1 MSFLLNIGENLTL
14 GSGASCTVESFIGSG
29 GQGEVYKVKVG
40 NDHYA
45 LKWYLPDQAKDEQRK
60 AIQELVSKGS
70 PSPSFLFP
78 MDMVTKLNDTSFG
91 YIMPLRPA
99 HYQSLFDLMGGR
111 LNVSFDV
118 LIDAAFNL
126 VDSFQKLHAKGLCYR
141 DISHGNIFFDDKTG
155 SILIC
160 DNDNVSVNN
169 SANHGV
175 VGTPRFMAPEVV
187 RAESNPNI
195 DTDLFSLAVLVFY
208 ILFIHHPL
216 EGANEAK
223 IRCFDQPAMNL
234 LYGTNPIFIFDP
246 NNDSNRPV
254 KGYQDNALIYWD
266 IYPDFLKNL
275 FIKAFT
281 EGLNPAK
288 RVRESEWKQAL
299 SQLQDSMV
307 QCGCK
312 AGNFASLA
320 QVAQNCW
327 KCKQPLPA
335 FMRLQFSP
343 KKFVVL
349 NAHTKL
355 YPHHLD
361 PSRPY
366 DVSEEWAVLV
376 QHPQNPNIWGLKN
389 LSPNVWKA
397 TPANGEMKAVEN
409 GRSAVLALQT
419 QIDFGFVQAVIL

>member
-1 MSFLLNIGENLTL
+1 MSFLLNTGEQLNL
-14 GSGASCTVESFIGSG
+14 GSGAKCTVANFIGSG

-40 NDHYA
+40 NDEYA
-45 LKWYLPDQAKDEQRK
+45 LKWYLPDQAKEEQRK
-60 AIQELVSKGS
+60 AIQELVNKGS
-70 PSPSFLFP
+70 PSSSFLWP
-78 MDMVTKLNDTSFG
+78 VDMVTKQGDASFG
-91 YIMPLRPA
+91 YIMPLRPM
-99 HYQSLFDLMGGR
+99 HYKSLFDLMGGR
-111 LNVSFDV
+111 LHVGFDV
-118 LIDAAFNL
+118 LIKAAFNL

-155 SILIC
+155 NVLIC
-160 DNDNVSVNN
+160 DNDNVNINN
-169 SANHGV
+169 SINHGV

-187 RAESNPNI
+187 RAESNPNT

-208 ILFIHHPL
+208 MLFIHHPL

-246 NNDSNRPV
+246 NNNSNYPV
-254 KGYQDNALIYWD
+254 TGYQDNAILYWK
-266 IYPDFLKNL
+266 IYPDFLKDL

-281 EGLNPAK
+281 EGLDPAR

-299 SQLQDSMV
+299 MQLQDSIV
-307 QCGCK
+307 QCSCK

-320 QVAQNCW
+320 QGQQHCW

-335 FMRLQFSP
+335 FMRLQFSAR
-343 KKFVVL
+343 KFVVL
-349 NAHTKL
+349 GANTKL

-361 PSRPY
+361 PNRTY
-366 DVSEEWAVLV
+366 DMSEEWANVA

-397 TPANGEMKAVEN
+397 TPAHGEMKAVEN
-409 GRSAVLALQT
+409 GRSVVLALQT
-419 QIDFGFVQAVIL
+419 QVEFGLVQAVIV